1 MPDMPIIM
9 VVAINRPRKRL
20 LPMVTDLHD
29 SAELGP
35 TVIDIGEKVQAYP
48 AKLVFAQ
55 LLHHR
60 LSFRTQ
66 NRSETVCDGS

>member
-1 MPDMPIIM
+1 
-9 VVAINRPRKRL
+9 
-20 LPMVTDLHD
+20 MVTDLHD

-48 AKLVFAQ
+48 AQPLFAQ
-55 LLHHR
+55 LPHHR

>member
-48 AKLVFAQ
+48 AQLVFAQ
-55 LLHHR
+55 LPHQR